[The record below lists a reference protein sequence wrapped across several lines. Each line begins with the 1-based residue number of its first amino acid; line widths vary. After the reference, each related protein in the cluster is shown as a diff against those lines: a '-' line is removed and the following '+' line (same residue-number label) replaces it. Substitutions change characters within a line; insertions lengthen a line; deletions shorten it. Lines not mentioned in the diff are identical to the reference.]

1 MSTPCCSFGK
11 IGYNRR
17 ECSKSNG
24 SGNEKVRLR
33 VSFQE
38 MGIMSSR
45 LGFPPDDEVESG
57 SRVGFLAN
65 EAGIALIRN
74 VREYDVKPN
83 CIKRVGV
90 SEDVVG
96 TVAFLASDE
105 SAFITGQTIL
115 RMEEG

>member
-1 MSTPCCSFGK
+1 MMKLS
-11 IGYNRR
+11 
-17 ECSKSNG
+17 
-24 SGNEKVRLR
+24 L
-33 VSFQE
+33 
-38 MGIMSSR
+38 
-45 LGFPPDDEVESG
+45 EVAAE
-57 SRVGFLAN
+57 FLAN

-74 VREYDVKPN
+74 VSEYDVKPN